1 MLSKINLTQ
10 KRIINQI
17 NNNKN
22 QRDKNQKDNNQKN
35 NKQEDKKEEENKK
48 NLKKYDN
55 TILTTNSFVEIKP
68 NEYSYNNHEIFILE
82 NLEFI
87 LTSQTI
93 TKNKFVELIEI
104 LDGCLT
110 HTNSI
115 KVLNKLHTLYQNIL
129 SHNVYIDSIQP
140 IILNSLYMFLLKL
153 NNKREEISIK
163 EFNFIENNILIS
175 IDYSIKNVDTKL
187 LQKYIALFNKYL
199 LFSQKN
205 TISKYIS
212 IYLKIKIIIQKN
224 NLNLHNDLKEFINF
238 KETITSKILS
248 AKNLQNFL
256 SLIN

>member
-1 MLSKINLTQ
+1 MLSKINLPQ

-17 NNNKN
+17 NNNK
-22 QRDKNQKDNNQKN
+22 KQKDNQQNNKQNNKQKD
-35 NKQEDKKEEENKK
+35 NKQEDSKK
-48 NLKKYDN
+48 NIVNYDN
-55 TILTTNSFVEIKP
+55 NILTTNNFFEVKP
-68 NEYSYNNHEIFILE
+68 NEYHYNNHELLILE

-93 TKNKFVELIEI
+93 TKNKFIELIEI

-115 KVLNKLHTLYQNIL
+115 KVLNKLYTLYQNIL

-175 IDYSIKNVDTKL
+175 INYSIKNVDTKL
-187 LQKYIALFNKYL
+187 LKKYIDLFNKYL

-212 IYLKIKIIIQKN
+212 IYLKIKIIVEKN
-224 NLNLHNDLKEFINF
+224 NLNLNKDLKEFENF
-238 KETITSKILS
+238 KEKITNKILS
-248 AKNLQNFL
+248 DKNLQNFL
-256 SLIN
+256 SIIN